1 MRRIP
6 EPVVEAL
13 EDASLEDGGLSLDGR
28 GGFRTCDLSRVKRD
42 DNDGETGNSMALHW
56 GVARV

>member
-1 MRRIP
+1 MPNEDPLQGKQPYVYR
-6 EPVVEAL
+6 AL
-13 EDASLEDGGLSLDGR
+13 SHGR

-42 DNDGETGNSMALHW
+42 DNDGETGNSKALYW